1 MTYETIDG
9 GPVPVKAW
17 VRGVPVEDG
26 ARRQLVET
34 ASLPIVGPH
43 VAVMPD
49 CHWGMGAT
57 VGSVVPTR
65 GAIVPSCVGVD
76 LGCGLCAVRTNLTSS
91 SLGDHGQSLRDAI
104 ERTVPHGRTDDG
116 GRNDRGAW
124 QDVPGL
130 VADVW
135 HWMSVEFDRLA
146 ERRPRLDTKR
156 QAHQLGMLGTGNHFI
171 EVCLDEEDYVW
182 VMLHSGSRGIGN
194 RIGSTF
200 IALAKD
206 RCAKEG
212 IKLPNSDLAWL
223 PDDVPEFGEYV
234 RAVSWAQEYAYRNRA
249 VMMALVLSELRTM
262 FPEVQTDLMSV
273 SCHHNYVAREKHF
286 GEDLWITRKG
296 AVSAR
301 LGELGI
307 IPGAMGRKSF
317 IVRGRGNADSFHTCS
332 HGAGRSMSRGE
343 ARRTITLEQHAKDT
357 EGVLCRKDEGVLDE
371 SPAAYKSIDD
381 VMAAQADL
389 VEVVHVL
396 KAVVCVKG

>member
-1 MTYETIDG
+1 MSYETIDG
-9 GPVPVKAW
+9 GLVPVKAW

-34 ASLPIVGPH
+34 ASLPIVWPH

-49 CHWGMGAT
+49 AHWGMGAT
-57 VGSVVPTR
+57 VGSVVPTW

-76 LGCGLCAVRTNLTSS
+76 LGCGLCAVRTDLTSAA
-91 SLGDHGQSLRDAI
+91 LGDSGQAIRDAI
-104 ERTVPHGRTDDG
+104 ERAVPHGRTDDG

-124 QDVPGL
+124 HDVPDF
-130 VADVW
+130 VAHTW
-135 HWMSVEFDRLA
+135 SLMSEEFERIA
-146 ERRPRLDTKR
+146 EQRPRLDTNR
-156 QAHQLGMLGTGNHFI
+156 QAHQLGTLGTGNHFI
-171 EVCLDEEDYVW
+171 EVCLDEEDRVW

-194 RIGSTF
+194 RIGATF

-212 IKLPNSDLAWL
+212 IRLPNSDLAWL

-249 VMMALVLSELRTM
+249 VMMALVLGELRGM
-262 FPEVQTDLMSV
+262 FPGTRTDLAGV
-273 SCHHNYVAREKHF
+273 QCHHNYVAREKHF

-317 IVRGRGNADSFHTCS
+317 IVCGRGNAESFHTCS
-332 HGAGRSMSRGE
+332 HGAGRVMSRGE
-343 ARRTITLEQHAKDT
+343 ARRTITVEQHARDT
-357 EGVLCRKDEGVLDE
+357 AGVACRKDESVLDE

-389 VEVVHVL
+389 VEVVHTL
-396 KAVVCVKG
+396 RACVCVKG